1 METNGVAT
9 VFEPAVYRCYALHR
23 KKRRG
28 RRSEVR
34 PDRRLWREA
43 PPALRDGDGRHDPRR
58 LAPQRRPG
66 EGPAEG
72 PLELFA
78 TPLSILLG
86 HSRRSKSNNA
96 PRLPAP
102 SGRHLQPLQGVPEAA
117 PAVPVPSEHPFGC
130 EVVRKSS
137 SALLVRRC
145 ATCPPPRRVRLC
157 TGTNTNRLD
166 PVLGLRPDKEAQ
178 MILTMLRM
186 TIGEAR

>member
-1 METNGVAT
+1 MVFVAGRLKVSET
-9 VFEPAVYRCYALHR
+9 
-23 KKRRG
+23 RRE

-34 PDRRLWREA
+34 PYRRLWSEG
-43 PPALRDGDGRHDPRR
+43 PPALRDGVGRHDR
-58 LAPQRRPG
+58 A
-66 EGPAEG
+66 PAEG
-72 PLELFA
+72 PQGQRVFA
-78 TPLSILLG
+78 PLLSILLV

-145 ATCPPPRRVRLC
+145 ATCPPPRRVRLFA
-157 TGTNTNRLD
+157 GTNTNRLD